1 MGDYNRFSRPD
12 VNAEML
18 RLVTPVRREYSE
30 RPLTEGELRAIKGYE
45 LERRMRQLAISE
57 AERARTETRPSRS
70 FGVLSALAAKAAANI
85 DPEMEDRARALFA
98 ARKVMGASPDYSMM
112 YEGYMQPEGHPA
124 TGPLARQSTPPAAP
138 AMVTPAAAAPA
149 AVTPT
154 QAAPSMVG
162 AMYAPGMGMEPGGGP
177 DDVAIRAARAAVQRS
192 TSAPNGSPAPA
203 LPPQRPDSP
212 APLPPQRPT
221 SAVQEAWARYN
232 ETGSPADFIR
242 ASNLMRDNAPQ
253 AEARGGSIKA
263 KGEPKPDPVH
273 KALEII
279 HHLLI
284 HGR

>member
-1 MGDYNRFSRPD
+1 MYPYLPILSQ
-12 VNAEML
+12 
-18 RLVTPVRREYSE
+18 
-30 RPLTEGELRAIKGYE
+30 RAIE
-45 LERRMRQLAISE
+45 LAQRIAASPAGQRASAL
-57 AERARTETRPSRS
+57 AERGADALRRFETKWPTLPRNAQGYFPSRS
-70 FGVLSALAAKAAANI
+70 AADKIPLAPLSRGAAGGLGVYGVLNAPTR
-85 DPEMEDRARALFA
+85 PEAPAPEPSSVPASVWQQLTRQEAEA
-98 ARKVMGASPDYSMM
+98 ARPI
-112 YEGYMQPEGHPA
+112 HN
-124 TGPLARQSTPPAAP
+124 
-138 AMVTPAAAAPA
+138 
-149 AVTPT
+149 
-154 QAAPSMVG
+154 
-162 AMYAPGMGMEPGGGP
+162 APGMGMEPGGGPDIYSAPGMGMEPDGGP

-221 SAVQEAWARYN
+221 SAVQDAWARYN